1 MTKLKRFARVPENWL
16 LVAAF
21 AFVIAGSSINESANF
36 WILIAFATF
45 AGVFGRKAWA
55 ATKKTLDTRSEKI
68 RTELDE
74 AQRLRE
80 EAQNVLAEYER
91 KRQEAET
98 EAQRM
103 VEQAKLDA
111 ERQATDAKRAL
122 EETMSRRETAA
133 MQRINQAEAEA
144 LREVRTT
151 ATNLAIEAAG
161 RLIKENLTETK
172 SDELIDQSIQ
182 TLGDKIQ

>member
-68 RTELDE
+68 RIELDE

-91 KRQEAET
+91 KRQEAEA

-103 VEQAKLDA
+103 VEQARLEA
-111 ERQATDAKRAL
+111 ERQAADAKLAL
-122 EETMSRRETAA
+122 EQTMRQREATA
-133 MQRINQAEAEA
+133 MQRITQAESEA
-144 LREVRTT
+144 LREVRN
-151 ATNLAIEAAG
+151 AAANLAIEAAS
-161 RLIKENLTETK
+161 RLIKENLSETK

-182 TLGDKIQ
+182 ALGDKIQ